1 MTRSSLED
9 FEFISRLK
17 YASRVRYM
25 TSHDPK
31 DILGAGYFNNAG
43 QFLESADEID
53 IVCQHEDGSW
63 TKGTL
68 EVAAKTATDIT
79 VILLGKWRHGTAP
92 EARAMK
98 MQYMPQSKSYVVKA
112 DNEIIAKNLTKAD
125 AEALV
130 SEAA

>member
-53 IVCQHEDGSW
+53 IV
-63 TKGTL
+63 
-68 EVAAKTATDIT
+68 
-79 VILLGKWRHGTAP
+79 
-92 EARAMK
+92 
-98 MQYMPQSKSYVVKA
+98 Y
-112 DNEIIAKNLTKAD
+112 D
-125 AEALV
+125 AESGYNKIV
-130 SEAA
+130 KV

>member
-17 YASRVRYM
+17 YASMLRYM

-31 DILGAGYFNNAG
+31 DILEPGYFNNAG
-43 QFLESADEID
+43 QFLEAADEVD
-53 IVCQHEDGSW
+53 IVCQHDDGSW
-63 TKGTL
+63 TKGRL

-79 VILLGKWRHGTAP
+79 VKLLDKWRRSAAP
-92 EARAMK
+92 IARSMK
-98 MQYMPQSKSYVVKA
+98 VHYVPGSKSWMVKA
-112 DNEIIAKNLTKAD
+112 DDEIIAKNLTKAD

-130 SEAA
+130 KEAA